1 MYKIDDF
8 IKSIGFG
15 RRRLFKIQ
23 VNRFVNSYF
32 DQDEELLAILVRQTT
47 PDKFMYIS
55 NKRVFLDKIDH
66 FGNTT
71 NYIYI
76 QDIKNVEIKN
86 KGLLS
91 TLKVSNFKGSLTIE
105 GVPMHFAQYVNSI
118 LFNHRR

>member
-1 MYKIDDF
+1 MYKIDDY

-23 VNRFVNSYF
+23 VNQFVNCHF
-32 DQDEELLAILVRQTT
+32 DNDEELLAILVRQKN
-47 PDKFMYIS
+47 PNKFMYIS
-55 NKRVFLDKIDH
+55 NKRVFIDQIEH

-91 TLKVSNFKGSLTIE
+91 TLRVSNYNRSLTIE
-105 GVPMHFAQYVNSI
+105 DVPMHFAQHVNSI
-118 LFNHRR
+118 LFNYRR